1 MRPTWAS
8 YGSFYDW
15 ILLPAFEALSKRGD
29 ADIAERYR
37 EASAAF
43 IGQRDHGDQVAWQA
57 AMDALQ
63 ALQIEG
69 KFNSRLDEPVV
80 AITSPRGISTQT
92 NEALTAALDAL
103 HPWRKGPF
111 SLFDVFIDTE
121 WRSDWK
127 WQRLEPWLDP
137 LKGRAVLDVG
147 CGSGYHCWRARGAG
161 ASLVVGVD
169 PSIKFLY
176 QFAALKHFM
185 RDEPVFY
192 LPMRSE
198 DLPTASG
205 SRSRLFDTVLS
216 MGVLYHRKEP
226 LNHILELKSAL
237 RPGGQLVLETLVIDG
252 DAQTVLMPEDRY
264 AQMRNVWFIPSP
276 EMLMRWLRRCGLKDV
291 KLCDV
296 SVTTVEE
303 QRATPWMR
311 FQSLAD
317 FLSPDDS
324 TLTIEGYPAPKRA
337 IITATA
343 V

>member
-1 MRPTWAS
+1 MSKPWAN
-8 YGSFYDW
+8 YTSFYDRL
-15 ILLPAFEALSKRGD
+15 LLPAFEALSRR
-29 ADIAERYR
+29 ADDEIAECYR
-37 EASAAF
+37 DAAAAF
-43 IGQRDHGDQVAWQA
+43 IAQRDHGDQVAWQA

-63 ALQIEG
+63 ALAIDG
-69 KFNSRLDEPVV
+69 PITSRLNDPVV
-80 AITSPRGISTQT
+80 SLSTQQPPSPALK
-92 NEALTAALDAL
+92 EQLTAALDGL

-111 SLFDVFIDTE
+111 RLFDVFIDTE
-121 WRSDWK
+121 WHSDWK

-137 LKGRAVLDVG
+137 LKGRAILDVG

-185 RDEPVFY
+185 PDEPVFY

-198 DLPTASG
+198 DLPAQSG
-205 SRSRLFDTVLS
+205 QRSRLFDTVLS

-226 LNHILELKSAL
+226 LNHINELKSAL
-237 RPGGQLVLETLVIDG
+237 RPGGQLVIETLVVDG

-276 EMLMRWLRRCGLKDV
+276 EMLMLWLRRCGLKNV
-291 KLCDV
+291 RLCDV
-296 SVTTVEE
+296 STTTVEE

-311 FQSLAD
+311 FQSLRD
-317 FLSPDDS
+317 FLSPDDP
-324 TLTIEGYPAPKRA
+324 TRTIEGYPAPKRA